1 MRTLATLLIG
11 ALVLGA
17 CQTIPPV
24 TSSAEEL
31 PELERIC
38 ASLVG
43 KQMLSPNW
51 FRLRPY
57 LQHSRDLDAPAV
69 DICVRT
75 CNGSFDL
82 RGGYRLDY
90 VYVNPAHLGR
100 WNANEG
106 IVVSVS
112 LVRGKRRIFHCEFQ
126 TVAAV
131 ARRPNQA
138 MQPTASPRTAA
149 LCDD

>member
-1 MRTLATLLIG
+1 MRTVATSLIG
-11 ALVLGA
+11 ALVLGG
-17 CQTIPPV
+17 CQTMAPV
-24 TSSAEEL
+24 TSSAKEL

-38 ASLVG
+38 ASLIG
-43 KQMLSPNW
+43 KQMLSSNW

-57 LQHSRDLDAPAV
+57 LQHSRDLNAPAV

-100 WNANEG
+100 WKEDEG
-106 IVVSVS
+106 IVTSVTV
-112 LVRGKRRIFHCEFQ
+112 LRGQREIFHLELQ
-126 TVAAV
+126 PKQGPQ
-131 ARRPNQA
+131 RPNQA
-138 MQPTASPRTAA
+138 MQPTASLRTASPS
-149 LCDD
+149 DD

>member
-1 MRTLATLLIG
+1 MRTVATSLIG

-17 CQTIPPV
+17 CQTTPPV

-31 PELERIC
+31 PDLERIC

-43 KQMLSPNW
+43 KQMLSSNW
-51 FRLRPY
+51 YRLRPY
-57 LQHSRDLDAPAV
+57 LRHSRDLDAPAV
-69 DICVRT
+69 EICVRT
-75 CNGSFDL
+75 CSGSFDL

-100 WNANEG
+100 WKANEG

-112 LVRGKRRIFHCEFQ
+112 LVRGKRRIFHRELQ
-126 TVAAV
+126 TLAAV
-131 ARRPNQA
+131 PPRPNQA
-138 MQPTASPRTAA
+138 MQPTASPGTAS
-149 LCDD
+149 LFDD